1 MFKPLTKADITKI
14 IDLCIADL
22 NRRLK
27 DRELTVSLDEAAK
40 SYCVDN
46 GYDPAFGARPL
57 KRFIQKNVET
67 LAARII
73 LEGKVREGDTIGLH
87 VDAKTGGL
95 VAEVEKTE

>member
-1 MFKPLTKADITKI
+1 MSSNLHRMKTHMSKKH
-14 IDLCIADL
+14 
-22 NRRLK
+22 
-27 DRELTVSLDEAAK
+27 
-40 SYCVDN
+40 
-46 GYDPAFGARPL
+46 
-57 KRFIQKNVET
+57 VET